1 MSGQQTK
8 AQKAKAVTANGVAP
22 VATDTAINAP
32 QTEQN
37 AAVSSDEAK
46 AKFDADGKL
55 KAELEAQTK
64 AEADTKAKLQAEEQA
79 KAKAEAKA
87 KADEQAKLNPTNQEG
102 SNEGHVSQGND
113 VTNGANGNAL
123 HILRAFTVRA
133 KTDAGFWR
141 SGIQFH
147 RLTETLVLVV
157 EHEIKDEIEFC
168 TKAHEPE
175 RVVYLTREK
184 AQRVHSEP
192 HLVVADVE
200 LESLIDPASVI
211 EQ

>member
-37 AAVSSDEAK
+37 AAVSGDEAK
-46 AKFDADGKL
+46 AKADA
-55 KAELEAQTK
+55 EAK
-64 AEADTKAKLQAEEQA
+64 AEAQALAKAQEEAKAKLQAEEQA
-79 KAKAEAKA
+79 KAEAEAKA
-87 KADEQAKLNPTNQEG
+87 KAEEQAKLNSANQEG

-113 VTNGANGNAL
+113 VANGANGNAL
-123 HILRAFTVRA
+123 HIIGAFTVRA

-147 RLTETLVLVV
+147 RLDETLVLVV
-157 EHEIKDEIEFC
+157 EHESDATHGVHSPE
-168 TKAHEPE
+168 HEPE
-175 RVVYLTREK
+175 RVVCLTREK

-192 HLVVADVE
+192 HLVVVDVE
-200 LESLIDPASVI
+200 LEDLIDPASVI
-211 EQ
+211 K

>member
-8 AQKAKAVTANGVAP
+8 AQKAKAVAANGVAP

-37 AAVSSDEAK
+37 AAVSGDEAK
-46 AKFDADGKL
+46 AKAD
-55 KAELEAQTK
+55 
-64 AEADTKAKLQAEEQA
+64 AEAKAKTEADALAKEQEEAKAKQQAEEQA
-79 KAKAEAKA
+79 KAEAEAKA
-87 KADEQAKLNPTNQEG
+87 KAEEQAKLNLANQEG

-113 VTNGANGNAL
+113 VANGANGNAL

-141 SGIQFH
+141 SGVQFH

-157 EHEIKDEIEFC
+157 DGDHVGQNDVSTLEHD
-168 TKAHEPE
+168 AE
-175 RVVYLTREK
+175 RVVCLSREK

-192 HLVVADVE
+192 HLVVVDVE
-200 LESLIDPASVI
+200 LEDLIDPASVI
-211 EQ
+211 K

>member
-1 MSGQQTK
+1 MSEKETTK
-8 AQKAKAVTANGVAP
+8 RTARTRAKPAAADAAKTM
-22 VATDTAINAP
+22 ATDTAITTS
-32 QTEQN
+32 QTQQN
-37 AAVSSDEAK
+37 AAVTLINTQSNPETPSVVEGDQLELNASM
-46 AKFDADGKL
+46 ADLGV
-55 KAELEAQTK
+55 A
-64 AEADTKAKLQAEEQA
+64 
-79 KAKAEAKA
+79 
-87 KADEQAKLNPTNQEG
+87 NQEG

-123 HILRAFTVRA
+123 HILGAFTVRA

-141 SGIQFH
+141 SGVQFH

-192 HLVVADVE
+192 NLVVADVE